1 MSDPGSL
8 AGKRVLV
15 LEDEVFIAAGI
26 EQALEM
32 AGATVAV
39 CVSATEGLKTAASVP
54 LDCGVLDINLGD
66 GTCYKVAGELRRQ
79 GTPFVFTTGYEQ
91 VRADFA
97 DVPIFQKP
105 FDQQAVVRM
114 VIRMAS

>member
-1 MSDPGSL
+1 
-8 AGKRVLV
+8 
-15 LEDEVFIAAGI
+15 
-26 EQALEM
+26 M
-32 AGATVAV
+32 AGATVVV
-39 CVSATEGLKTAASVP
+39 CASATEGLKTAMSVP

-66 GTCYKVAGELRRQ
+66 GTCYKVADQFRKQ

-105 FDQQAVVRM
+105 FDQEALVRM
-114 VIRMAS
+114 VARMAAS